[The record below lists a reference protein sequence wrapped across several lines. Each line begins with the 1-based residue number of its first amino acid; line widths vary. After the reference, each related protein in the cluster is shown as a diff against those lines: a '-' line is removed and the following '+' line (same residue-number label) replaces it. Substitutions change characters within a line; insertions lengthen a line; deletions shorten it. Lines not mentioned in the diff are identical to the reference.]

1 VKSLDAWGYVFLM
14 FKAIALGF
22 GIAVLM
28 NFAAN
33 VIAIALEQKGKHVHR

>member
-1 VKSLDAWGYVFLM
+1 MSSLSIGDAAFLF

-33 VIAIALEQKGKHVHR
+33 VIAIALEQGKKHGRH